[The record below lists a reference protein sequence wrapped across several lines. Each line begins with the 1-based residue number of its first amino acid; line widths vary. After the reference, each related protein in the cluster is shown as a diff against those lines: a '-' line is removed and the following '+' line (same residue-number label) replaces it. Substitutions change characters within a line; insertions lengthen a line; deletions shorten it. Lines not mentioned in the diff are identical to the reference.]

1 MTAKRSNPRGGY
13 APSTPTTTM
22 FSVFGL
28 FVIAFLADWLSGG
41 LLAKHLL
48 LYPNGIVTHPW
59 QLITTNVVPYDILH
73 ILSTL
78 IVLGLFG
85 TSVEQRIGRRRVLV
99 TMFGSAVVG
108 AFVAA
113 IVGQFV
119 WKDTFYAGWDAASME
134 LLVAWGVIFVDA
146 LPLNAT
152 GKVLKYEL
160 RARAADE
167 G

>member
-28 FVIAFLADWLSGG
+28 FVAAFVADWLSGG
-41 LLAKHLL
+41 LLVKHLL
-48 LYPNGIVTHPW
+48 LYPAGIVTHPW
-59 QLITTNVVPYDILH
+59 QLLTTNVVPYDILH

-99 TMFGSAVVG
+99 TMFGSAIGG

-119 WKDTFYAGWDAASME
+119 WKNSVYAGWDGPSMA
-134 LLVAWGVIFVDA
+134 LLGAWGVIFA
-146 LPLNAT
+146 LSLIHI
-152 GKVLKYEL
+152 
-160 RARAADE
+160 
-167 G
+167 